1 MKCFVCGQ
9 GMRLATVEPHDE
21 AAMSGFEYR
30 TFKCEGCGD
39 TERRFALDLRAP
51 LGPRPTES
59 SRLEVKPSPDRAGRT
74 SPAAPATG
82 VGC

>member
-9 GMRLATVEPHDE
+9 GMRLATVEPYDE

-39 TERRFALDLRAP
+39 TERRFAFDLPAP
-51 LGPRPTES
+51 LGLRPTES
-59 SRLEVKPSPDRAGRT
+59 SRLEVKTKS
-74 SPAAPATG
+74 
-82 VGC
+82 